1 MIWGADDWSF
11 FQHLQSGY
19 SPISGLHASRR
30 LDFSPAVVNIP
41 WDTVD
46 KIVVKCLGKENMD
59 AWRVELK
66 AQTIKF
72 VDWVKIFENVAGL
85 QFLHHFIPNYG
96 GHDGRRT
103 VNPTRQP
110 WKSNKWYNFY
120 MLMSEDFD
128 ATCQHCQDSPI
139 RKELMPCGTPW
150 RGKNAWAMSQISI
163 AIGDQTT
170 ESIQNHPKRGITWPL
185 EKISICNTQKPKMI
199 NLWHSLGG
207 GTLSCWTSMF
217 TKLFKCRKN
226 RPPEQLAWRHG

>member
-1 MIWGADDWSF
+1 MPGQGKHGCMAGGIEGSNNKICWLGENLWKCGWPSI
-11 FQHLQSGY
+11 
-19 SPISGLHASRR
+19 PPPLHPELWR
-30 LDFSPAVVNIP
+30 
-41 WDTVD
+41 
-46 KIVVKCLGKENMD
+46 
-59 AWRVELK
+59 AWWPE
-66 AQTIKF
+66 
-72 VDWVKIFENVAGL
+72 DC
-85 QFLHHFIPNYG
+85 
-96 GHDGRRT
+96 RRT

-150 RGKNAWAMSQISI
+150 RAKNAWAMSQISI

-217 TKLFKCRKN
+217 TKLFKCRKMG
-226 RPPEQLAWRHG
+226 RQSSLHGDMGNGIGS